1 MGSYR
6 GGAIVV
12 LQEGKRIAP
21 ALEMKMLTGGYSLR
35 RPVLHE
41 VSITVNPGEMV
52 GLIGLNGAGKSTA
65 IKHILGL
72 MVPQSGEVRVAGVTL
87 DENRD
92 KYRSSSAYVPEQPSL
107 FPNLTVKEHLEW
119 TAMAYDLDKAAAI
132 SRMGELAKVF
142 RMDEAMN
149 ALPDTL
155 SKGMKQ
161 KVMLMNA
168 LLVSP
173 PLLIIDEPFLGLDP
187 LAIRGL
193 LTALEEVRAGGSA
206 ILLSSHILPALE
218 RRANRLIVLHGGR
231 IIAEGSPQ
239 EVKLQAGRSSPEATL
254 DDAFEELVMAAEG
267 GTGRA

>member
-1 MGSYR
+1 LVSKLAER
-6 GGAIVV
+6 SV
-12 LQEGKRIAP
+12 P
-21 ALEMKMLTGGYSLR
+21 ALEMKKLTGGYSLR

-72 MVPQSGEVRVAGVTL
+72 MVPQSGEVKVAGVTL
-87 DENRD
+87 EENRD
-92 KYRSSSAYVPEQPSL
+92 LYRSSTAYVPEQPSL
-107 FPNLTVKEHLEW
+107 LSNLTVKEHLQW
-119 TAMAYDLDKAAAI
+119 TAMAYDLEKDKAI
-132 SRMGELAKVF
+132 VRMDELAKTF
-142 RMDEAMN
+142 RMTEALN

-187 LAIRGL
+187 LATRGL
-193 LTALEEVRAGGSA
+193 LAALEEVRANGSA

-218 RRANRLIVLHGGR
+218 RRANRLVVLHRGQ
-231 IIAEGSPQ
+231 IISEGSPR
-239 EVKLQAGRSSPEATL
+239 EVKAQAGCTDPEATL
-254 DDAFEELVMAAEG
+254 DDAFESLVVAAEG
-267 GTGRA
+267 GTLRA

>member
-1 MGSYR
+1 MASQLGER
-6 GGAIVV
+6 NV
-12 LQEGKRIAP
+12 P
-21 ALEMKMLTGGYSLR
+21 ALEMKKLIGGYSLR
-35 RPVLHE
+35 RPVLHGI
-41 VSITVNPGEMV
+41 SITVKPGEMV

-72 MVPQSGEVRVAGVTL
+72 MVPQSGEVKVAGVTL
-87 DENRD
+87 EGNRD
-92 KYRSSSAYVPEQPSL
+92 RYRSSTAYVPEQPSL
-107 FPNLTVKEHLEW
+107 FPNLTVKEHLQW
-119 TAMAYDLDKAAAI
+119 TAMAYNLEKGKATA
-132 SRMGELAKVF
+132 
-142 RMDEAMN
+142 RMDELAVTFRMTEALN

-193 LTALEEVRAGGSA
+193 LAALEEVRANGSA

-218 RRANRLIVLHGGR
+218 RRANRLVVLHRGL
-231 IIAEGSPQ
+231 IISEGSPR
-239 EVKLQAGRSSPEATL
+239 EVKAHAGCTDPEATL
-254 DDAFEELVMAAEG
+254 DDAFEALVEAAEG
-267 GTGRA
+267 GTLRA